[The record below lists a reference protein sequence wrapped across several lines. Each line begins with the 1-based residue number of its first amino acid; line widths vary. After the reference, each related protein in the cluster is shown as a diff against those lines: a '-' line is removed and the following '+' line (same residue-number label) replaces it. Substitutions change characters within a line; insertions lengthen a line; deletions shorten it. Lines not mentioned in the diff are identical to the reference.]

1 VHHHLAELPMG
12 GDLVLLFGASVLGS
26 AHCLAMCGPYVAMCT
41 AQFAPGVRPCGTLRL
56 RVLFNLGRIATYS
69 LIGLLVGAFGQIA
82 QAVAGRYGISGIVAI
97 AAGGAALVFGLSM
110 IGWFRDPAR
119 LVTMAGLGRWLIAGR
134 SVLNRAP
141 PAAAPVLLGACK
153 DGFPRPGV
161 RGGEPRVARRHA
173 PHGRFHHAGV
183 WAGNVARG
191 FALTLVP
198 QRLLRRVR
206 TQRLAG
212 VLLAGLGALL
222 IMRGL
227 ASFGLC
233 RRRDGVMSTTHAGVI
248 CGLASRQCAHCRLPL
263 PARPHRETDGEETLL
278 FCCVGC
284 VLVFRVIGSA
294 GEGGAPTGFWR
305 SSVSPH
311 SSAAIS

>member
-1 VHHHLAELPMG
+1 MG

-41 AQFAPGVRPCGTLRL
+41 AQFAPRGATPAARCGL

-141 PAAAPVLLGACK
+141 PAAAPVLLGALQGWLPCALVYAAAS
-153 DGFPRPGV
+153 R
-161 RGGEPRVARRHA
+161 ASL
-173 PHGRFHHAGV
+173 AGTPV
-183 WAGNVARG
+183 MGAVTMLVFGLGTVPAI

-227 ASFGLC
+227 ASFGL
-233 RRRDGVMSTTHAGVI
+233 VPSTG
-248 CGLASRQCAHCRLPL
+248 
-263 PARPHRETDGEETLL
+263 
-278 FCCVGC
+278 
-284 VLVFRVIGSA
+284 
-294 GEGGAPTGFWR
+294 WW
-305 SSVSPH
+305 
-311 SSAAIS
+311 